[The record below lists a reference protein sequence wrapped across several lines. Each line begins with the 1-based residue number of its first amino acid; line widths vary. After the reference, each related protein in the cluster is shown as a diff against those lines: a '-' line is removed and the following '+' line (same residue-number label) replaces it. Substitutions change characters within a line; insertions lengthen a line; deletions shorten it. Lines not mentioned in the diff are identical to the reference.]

1 MFGFSPVSKFPLS
14 TVEETQV
21 PIVVQRNAKIKTWT
35 ISERKTSWTIPVCKK
50 DATLSKRPDT
60 WTIPS

>member
-21 PIVVQRNAKIKTWT
+21 PIVVQRNAKLKTWT
-35 ISERKTSWTIPVCKK
+35 ISERKTSWTIAVSKK
-50 DATLSKRPDT
+50 EDT

>member
-1 MFGFSPVSKFPLS
+1 MFGFSPISKFPLS
-14 TVEETQV
+14 TVEETLV
-21 PIVVQRNAKIKTWT
+21 PIVVQRNAKLKIWT
-35 ISERKTSWTIPVCKK
+35 ISERKTVWTIPVCKK